1 MEKLSQTDYNQ
12 IFDNATVEDI
22 AVETINIGHLNVP
35 TGRIVV
41 CDPLVVPDSEPLSLT
56 SPTGQFP
63 VKLYMAKTPDAG
75 DRFAVAKLEF
85 STQRADK
92 WVLALRDEEDLTD
105 IPEDDAFFG
114 FPVDAGLGG
123 FFDEQAGKAY
133 NRFVDNWHEQNPGKN
148 IYDDFFAA
156 QFKKNATNPDDP
168 QDYGDWINFT
178 IPGTNLNVTMFQ
190 SGYGDG
196 VYPAYWGMT
205 HDNEIVSLVIDFFV
219 LLMPEGEDD
228 KEVDE

>member
-1 MEKLSQTDYNQ
+1 MEKLSQTDYNL
-12 IFDNATVEDI
+12 IFDHTIVEDI
-22 AVETINIGHLNVP
+22 AVETINIGNLNVP

-41 CDPLVVPDSEPLSLT
+41 CDPLVVPDTDPLTLS
-56 SPTGQFP
+56 SPTGRFP

-85 STQRADK
+85 STKRADK
-92 WVLALRDEEDLTD
+92 WVLALREEEDLAD

-114 FPVDAGLGG
+114 FPVDAGLAG
-123 FFDEQAGKAY
+123 FFDEQAGHAY
-133 NRFVDNWHEQNPGKN
+133 NQFVDNWHEQNPDKN
-148 IYDDFFAA
+148 IYDDFFADE
-156 QFKKNATNPDDP
+156 FKKNATHPENP

-178 IPGTNLNVTMFQ
+178 IPGTDLNITMFQ

-228 KEVDE
+228 EEVQE